1 MTKTTDHK
9 LARRILEILIK
20 NQRTETL
27 LEYITL
33 AWEQKPILKKIDIAN
48 IQTEDYLN
56 KTNKGKNENIIK
68 FNTYF
73 TTR

>member
-1 MTKTTDHK
+1 MTKTADHK

-48 IQTEDYLN
+48 MQTEDYLN
-56 KTNKGKNENIIK
+56 KKNKGKNENIIK

>member
-1 MTKTTDHK
+1 MTKTADHK

-20 NQRTETL
+20 NRRTETL

-33 AWEQKPILKKIDIAN
+33 AWKQKPILKKIDIAN
-48 IQTEDYLN
+48 VQTEDYLN

>member
-1 MTKTTDHK
+1 MTKTADHK
-9 LARRILEILIK
+9 LAKRILEILIK

>member
-1 MTKTTDHK
+1 MTKTADHK

-48 IQTEDYLN
+48 MQTEDYLN

>member
-1 MTKTTDHK
+1 MTKITDHK
-9 LARRILEILIK
+9 LASRVLEILVK

-33 AWEQKPILKKIDIAN
+33 AWKQKPILKKIDIAN

-68 FNTYF
+68 FNNYF

>member
-1 MTKTTDHK
+1 MTKTADHK

>member
-1 MTKTTDHK
+1 MTTKTDHK
-9 LARRILEILIK
+9 LASRVLEILVK

-33 AWEQKPILKKIDIAN
+33 AWKQKPILKKIDITN
-48 IQTEDYLN
+48 IHTEDYLT
-56 KTNKGKNENIIK
+56 KINKGKNENIIR

-73 TTR
+73 NNK

>member
-1 MTKTTDHK
+1 MTKIKDHK
-9 LARRILEILIK
+9 LASRVLEILVK
-20 NQRTETL
+20 NRRTETL

-33 AWEQKPILKKIDIAN
+33 AWKQKPILKKIDIAN

-56 KTNKGKNENIIK
+56 NINKGKNENIIR

-73 TTR
+73 NNK

>member
-1 MTKTTDHK
+1 MTKTADHK
-9 LARRILEILIK
+9 LAKRILEILIK

-33 AWEQKPILKKIDIAN
+33 AWQQKPILKKIDIAN

>member
-1 MTKTTDHK
+1 MTKIADHK

>member
-1 MTKTTDHK
+1 MTKIADHK

-73 TTR
+73 TTK

>member
-1 MTKTTDHK
+1 MAKTADHK

>member
-1 MTKTTDHK
+1 MTTKNDHK
-9 LARRILEILIK
+9 LANRVLEILVK
-20 NQRTETL
+20 NRRTETL

-33 AWEQKPILKKIDIAN
+33 AWKQKPILKKIDIAN

-56 KTNKGKNENIIK
+56 NINKGKNENIIR

-73 TTR
+73 NNK

>member
-1 MTKTTDHK
+1 MTTKTDHK
-9 LARRILEILIK
+9 LANRVLEILVK
-20 NQRTETL
+20 NRRTETL

-33 AWEQKPILKKIDIAN
+33 AWKQKPILKKIDIAN

-56 KTNKGKNENIIK
+56 NINKGKNENIIR

-73 TTR
+73 NNK

>member
-9 LARRILEILIK
+9 LAKRILEILIK
-20 NQRTETL
+20 NHRTETL

-56 KTNKGKNENIIK
+56 KTKKGKNYNVIK
-68 FNTYF
+68 LYS
-73 TTR
+73 

>member
-1 MTKTTDHK
+1 MTKITDHK
-9 LARRILEILIK
+9 LATRVLEILVK
-20 NQRTETL
+20 NRRTETL

-33 AWEQKPILKKIDIAN
+33 AWKQKPILKKIDIAN

-68 FNTYF
+68 FNNYF

>member
-1 MTKTTDHK
+1 MTKTADHK

-48 IQTEDYLN
+48 VQTEDYLN

>member
-1 MTKTTDHK
+1 MTKITDHK
-9 LARRILEILIK
+9 LASRVLEILVK
-20 NQRTETL
+20 NRRTETL

-33 AWEQKPILKKIDIAN
+33 AWKQKPILKKIDTAN

-68 FNTYF
+68 FNNYF

>member
-1 MTKTTDHK
+1 MTKTADHK

-33 AWEQKPILKKIDIAN
+33 AWKQKPILKKIDIAN

>member
-1 MTKTTDHK
+1 MTKTADHK

-33 AWEQKPILKKIDIAN
+33 ACEQKPILKKIDIAN

>member
-1 MTKTTDHK
+1 MTKTADHK

-56 KTNKGKNENIIK
+56 NINKGKNENIIR

-73 TTR
+73 NNK

>member
-1 MTKTTDHK
+1 MTKTADHK

-73 TTR
+73 TTK

>member
-1 MTKTTDHK
+1 MTKITDHK
-9 LARRILEILIK
+9 LATRVLEILVK
-20 NQRTETL
+20 NRRTETL

-33 AWEQKPILKKIDIAN
+33 AWKQKPILKKIDIAN

-56 KTNKGKNENIIK
+56 NINKGKNENIIR

-73 TTR
+73 TTK